1 MLITSYLQ
9 DEFIYMELFLVLVA
23 LLLMILGVLGSFLPV
38 LPGPLT
44 SWAGLLVLHFTKG
57 VELSQTFLI
66 VTLLVAIVI
75 YVLDYIIPAIGTK
88 KFGGSKAGMIGTTLG
103 LIIGLF
109 SPIPFGII
117 IGPFVGA
124 LIGELIH
131 RNDFNK
137 ALNAAFGS
145 LLGFIASTF
154 LKFIVAIIYLGF
166 FVVKLS
172 EHDASWY

>member
-1 MLITSYLQ
+1 
-9 DEFIYMELFLVLVA
+9 MEIFLVCIA
-23 LLLMILGVLGSFLPV
+23 LLLIVLGILGSFLPI

-44 SWAGLLVLHFTKG
+44 SWAGLLVLHFTEG
-57 VELSQTFLI
+57 VEMSRTFLI
-66 VTLLVAIVI
+66 ATLLVALLI

-88 KFGGSKAGMIGTTLG
+88 RFGGSKAGMIGTTLG

-117 IGPFVGA
+117 IGPFIGA
-124 LIGELIH
+124 LIGEMIH

-137 ALNAAFGS
+137 ALKAAFGS
-145 LLGFIASTF
+145 FLGFIASTF

-166 FVVKLS
+166 FIVKLS
-172 EHDASWY
+172 EHNSSWF

>member
-1 MLITSYLQ
+1 
-9 DEFIYMELFLVLVA
+9 MELFLVCIA
-23 LLLMILGVLGSFLPV
+23 LLLMILGILGSFLPV

-44 SWAGLLVLHFTKG
+44 SWAGLLVLHFTEG

-66 VTLLVAIVI
+66 VTLLVAIFI

-117 IGPFVGA
+117 IGPFIGA

-137 ALNAAFGS
+137 ALKAAFGS
-145 LLGFIASTF
+145 FLGFIASTF

-166 FVVKLS
+166 FIVKLS
-172 EHDASWY
+172 EHNASWY